1 MNGVSAPSPHI
12 PLQTCRTCTAPGQ
25 GSSAEC
31 GQVGEQTGY
40 SPHLD
45 PRRALDKLL
54 SSVRRIQAPL
64 LPVARTGTPAPA
76 TSSARSNSRS
86 ALRCPCSR
94 TVGRVAVAV
103 LGMFSSRLLSAL
115 RLAAE
120 WDEFTRLS
128 NVKRSGDASGNQSS
142 WKMPKG
148 QAIVGLM
155 YAMHGKMRQQHSS
168 TDSNSEA
175 ESREIRIF
183 APCSTLLKP
192 D

>member
-1 MNGVSAPSPHI
+1 
-12 PLQTCRTCTAPGQ
+12 
-25 GSSAEC
+25 
-31 GQVGEQTGY
+31 
-40 SPHLD
+40 
-45 PRRALDKLL
+45 
-54 SSVRRIQAPL
+54 
-64 LPVARTGTPAPA
+64 
-76 TSSARSNSRS
+76 
-86 ALRCPCSR
+86 
-94 TVGRVAVAV
+94 
-103 LGMFSSRLLSAL
+103 MFSSRLLSAL

-168 TDSNSEA
+168 TDSNSEL
-175 ESREIRIF
+175 SREKYEF
-183 APCSTLLKP
+183 LSPCSTLLKP